1 MTNNLLPRL
10 IATGVLAAGFSIFA
24 AGLTAVSGGLPL

>member
-10 IATGVLAAGFSIFA
+10 IATGVLAAGFSVFA
-24 AGLTAVSGGLPL
+24 AGLTAASGVLPL